1 MEDKG
6 FIELQD
12 GIIEV
17 INDMCNIK
25 YNGRK
30 MSINRLAKFSG
41 VSRSCLN
48 SIVQRE
54 TDCMNIK
61 TLWKLCK
68 ASGISLSD
76 LFADIE
82 EAASRTK
89 IERADPVSLDDLAM
103 DNPYIKETLAAF
115 RKSIQEYE
123 LCEGNQLFQSR
134 LREEAIVSCKLITGY
149 LKALEDLEI
158 ISSATFNKL
167 VDELSV
173 LLNKISDNFNSR
185 LVEELQLLLKGEDN
199 D

>member
-12 GIIEV
+12 GIIDV

-41 VSRSCLN
+41 VSRTCLN
-48 SIVQRE
+48 SIIQRE
-54 TDCMNIK
+54 TDSMSIK

-89 IERADPVSLDDLAM
+89 IERVDPVSLDDLAM
-103 DNPYIKETLAAF
+103 DNPYIKETLNALG
-115 RKSIQEYE
+115 KSIQEYE
-123 LCEGNQLFQSR
+123 KCKGNELFQAR

-158 ISSATFNKL
+158 ISSETYTKL
-167 VDELSV
+167 VKELSV
-173 LLNKISDNFNSR
+173 LLNRTSDNFSAR
-185 LVEELQLLLKGEDN
+185 LEKELQRMLEEN
-199 D
+199 NH